1 MNHLRFKI
9 EQFFLFDTKF
19 DEKLTFLTRNRKFL
33 DQFDSAKTQIPDLTL
48 SYILGHNKDNT
59 NGYTTARAVWT
70 TRNKFS

>member
-1 MNHLRFKI
+1 MGKTKSI
-9 EQFFLFDTKF
+9 FLFDTKL

-48 SYILGHNKDNT
+48 SYILGHNKDNI